1 MVPHISNTECDFMQQ
16 KRIMAMTAMTA
27 TMTEMPTKT
36 VAARN
41 AGERMEAKSSRR
53 PTHWTVAD
61 VSLVASRPPSES
73 TVQNL

>member
-16 KRIMAMTAMTA
+16 NRIMAMTAITA

-36 VAARN
+36 VAALN

-53 PTHWTVAD
+53 PMHWTVAD
-61 VSLVASRPPSES
+61 VSLVASRPPSDS